1 MSQAK
6 GWGEKNGDSAYDKD
20 ESSPYTCFPN
30 VAKLNDTRNDN
41 VQLV

>member
-1 MSQAK
+1 M
-6 GWGEKNGDSAYDKD
+6 GTVLINKD
-20 ESSPYTCFPN
+20 EISPYTCFPN